1 MRYAVYGKFNGEYF
15 ISSFPFEQRKFA
27 ENYYESKVKISKNNG
42 DFVIFA
48 ELNKDIILRKFERWF
63 DLYQNICYNS
73 SIKEIKKMTDKEKYE
88 AVVNYIKGVINGNE
102 HCATLYVK
110 AFNSFIDSLN
120 K

>member
-1 MRYAVYGKFNGEYF
+1 
-15 ISSFPFEQRKFA
+15 
-27 ENYYESKVKISKNNG
+27 
-42 DFVIFA
+42 
-48 ELNKDIILRKFERWF
+48 
-63 DLYQNICYNS
+63 
-73 SIKEIKKMTDKEKYE
+73 MTDKEKYE